1 MTATDDDQHD
11 QHDQHHHLHL
21 HHHHDHSHDQHHA
34 PAHLDPS
41 ALGTKAYWD
50 ACYEREIANHA
61 ERPHDEGTVWFADA
75 GAEERTL
82 AHLDR
87 LADDWRLVKG
97 DDGGFEEENS
107 ADAARDCTS
116 FCDLGTGNG
125 HLLFALRDE
134 GWRGRMVG
142 VDYSAL
148 SVELARRIAV
158 ERARAEGGDGDG
170 DGDGGEDGGKVAAA
184 AADVRFEV
192 WDILGEEPGAEWLQG
207 GFDVVL
213 DKGTF
218 DAISLSAETDAQ
230 GRRVFESYREKV
242 EPLIKPGGLLL
253 VTSCNWTADEL
264 KAWFV
269 VEGGLLEYE
278 DKIKYPSFT
287 FGGRTGSKVCTL
299 CFKKKSDASA

>member
-1 MTATDDDQHD
+1 MTATDDLTTTAPGDAH
-11 QHDQHHHLHL
+11 
-21 HHHHDHSHDQHHA
+21 

-41 ALGTKAYWD
+41 DLGTKAYWD
-50 ACYEREIANHA
+50 ACYDREIANHA
-61 ERPHDEGTVWFADA
+61 ERPSDEGTVWFADA
-75 GAEERTL
+75 GAEERML
-82 AHLDR
+82 AYLDD

-97 DDGGFEEENS
+97 DDGGFEDEG
-107 ADAARDCTS
+107 ARQAEGDCTS

-125 HLLFALRDE
+125 HLLFALRDD

-142 VDYSAL
+142 VDYSAR

-158 ERARAEGGDGDG
+158 ERNRKDGD
-170 DGDGGEDGGKVAAA
+170 DEEQPA
-184 AADVRFEV
+184 AADVHFEE
-192 WDILGEEPGAEWLQG
+192 WDILGEEPREEWLQG

-230 GRRVFESYREKV
+230 GRRVFEGYREKV

-269 VEGGLLEYE
+269 VDGGLLEYE
-278 DKIKYPSFT
+278 DKIKYPSFM
-287 FGGRTGSKVCTL
+287 FGGRSGSKVCTL
-299 CFKKKSDASA
+299 CFKKKSNATA